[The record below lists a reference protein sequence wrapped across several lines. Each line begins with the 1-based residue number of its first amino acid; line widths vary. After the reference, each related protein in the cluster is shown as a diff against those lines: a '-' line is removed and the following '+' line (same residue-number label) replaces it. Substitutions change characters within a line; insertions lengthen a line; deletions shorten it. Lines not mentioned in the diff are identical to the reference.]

1 MAPSPLHAGLVVA
14 LALALDLAVGDPPNR
29 LHPVAWMGR
38 ALDAGRRLLCRGRP
52 PALLLGGAA
61 LTLSVMALAAG
72 GGAAIASAAA
82 AIGAGGL
89 VLESIA
95 LKSTL
100 SPRGLARAARAVAT
114 ALSRGDLD
122 AGRVRLGRHLVSRPT
137 ATLSVE
143 EVASGAIESVAENV
157 TDAVLAPIVFY
168 LALGLP
174 GALAYRAL
182 NTADTMLGYRQGK
195 LEHFGKIAARLDDVA
210 NLLPARL
217 AALAL
222 VVAAGRR
229 APSAWAT
236 MIRDRHRT
244 ASPNA
249 GWAMSAMAGALG
261 RALAKPGAY
270 RLGQGGL
277 PNVADIETSIG
288 IAARAVVFGVL
299 ACVAAA
305 VSIQLLLSMIYG

>member
-1 MAPSPLHAGLVVA
+1 VTPSPLYAGLVVA
-14 LALALDLAVGDPPNR
+14 LALALDLAVGDPPDR

-52 PALLLGGAA
+52 PALLLGGTA

-72 GGAAIASAAA
+72 GGAVIASAAA
-82 AIGAGGL
+82 AIGMGGL
-89 VLESIA
+89 VLEAIA

-100 SPRGLARAARAVAT
+100 SPRGLARAARTVAA

-122 AGRVRLGRHLVSRPT
+122 AGRARLGRDLVSRPT
-137 ATLSVE
+137 ATLSVD

-195 LEHFGKIAARLDDVA
+195 LEHFGKVAARLDDVA

-249 GWAMSAMAGALG
+249 GWTMSAMAGALG
-261 RALAKPGAY
+261 RVLAKPGAY

-277 PNVADIETSIG
+277 PTVADVETSIR
-288 IAARAVVFGVL
+288 IAARAVVLGVL
-299 ACVAAA
+299 TSVAVAA
-305 VSIQLLLSMIYG
+305 SIRAFYQ